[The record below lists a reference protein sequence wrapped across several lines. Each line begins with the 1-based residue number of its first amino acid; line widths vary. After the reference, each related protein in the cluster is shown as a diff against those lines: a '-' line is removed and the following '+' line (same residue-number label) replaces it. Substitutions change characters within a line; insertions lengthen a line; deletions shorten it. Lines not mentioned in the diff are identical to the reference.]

1 MESKPIVGII
11 TNETVGFNGR
21 QRSHSAGK
29 RYVNA
34 VMNFAD
40 VVPILIPTC
49 IRKSDLGTL
58 LDMLDGVILTG
69 GRANIEPHHYGD
81 QAFPDDEVIDP
92 DRDKTVLDIIPDC
105 VQRHMPIFGICR
117 GIQEINVAYG
127 GTIFYRVHQQGDKQD
142 HRMPQNDD
150 ASLEEIFKP
159 RHQIM
164 FTENSLFNEFVGQ
177 DTFWVNSLH
186 GQGID
191 QLGAGLTAVAHS
203 PDGLIEAI
211 SINDYKSFAV
221 AIQWHAEFHPERDE
235 NLLNKLL
242 FQKFGEACRQFHLAK
257 TGLHQDP
264 E

>member
-127 GTIFYRVHQQGDKQD
+127 GTIFYRVHQQ
-142 HRMPQNDD
+142 DD
-150 ASLEEIFKP
+150 I
-159 RHQIM
+159 
-164 FTENSLFNEFVGQ
+164 
-177 DTFWVNSLH
+177 
-186 GQGID
+186 
-191 QLGAGLTAVAHS
+191 
-203 PDGLIEAI
+203 
-211 SINDYKSFAV
+211 
-221 AIQWHAEFHPERDE
+221 
-235 NLLNKLL
+235 
-242 FQKFGEACRQFHLAK
+242 
-257 TGLHQDP
+257 
-264 E
+264 